1 MVDYG
6 FYATVYYGDKLEDN
20 NEFKRL
26 SRKAYD
32 LVNKLSF
39 GRIAQG
45 GYAIDEELE
54 LTVKFTICEVIDH
67 LKTSD
72 AIKNNIVRSENVDD
86 VGITFKEHKE
96 DESNYAIKS
105 IVFNRLGHTS
115 LLDRFLKVWWLY
127 VYEVYG
133 KRTNNNIQ

>member
-1 MVDYG
+1 MVEYG
-6 FYATVYYGDKLEDN
+6 FYATVYYGDKLEDG

-32 LVNKLSF
+32 LVNNLSF

-45 GYAIDEELE
+45 GYAVDEDLE
-54 LTVKFTICEVIDH
+54 LTVKLTICEVIDH

-72 AIKNNIVRSENVDD
+72 ITKNNIIKSEKIDD
-86 VGITFKEHKE
+86 VSITFNEHKE
-96 DESNYAIKS
+96 DESNSTVKS

-115 LLDRFLKVWWLY
+115 LLYRYLKVWWLY
-127 VYEVYG
+127 VY
-133 KRTNNNIQ
+133 

>member
-6 FYATVYYGDKLEDN
+6 FYATVYYGDKLEDG

-32 LVNKLSF
+32 LVNNLSF

-45 GYAIDEELE
+45 GYAVDEELE
-54 LTVKFTICEVIDH
+54 IAVKLTICEVIDH

-72 AIKNNIVRSENVDD
+72 ITKNNIIRSEQVDD
-86 VGITFKEHKE
+86 VSVTFIEHKE
-96 DESNYAIKS
+96 DESNSTVKS
-105 IVFNRLGHTS
+105 IVFNRLGHTN
-115 LLDRFLKVWWLY
+115 LLDRYLRVW
-127 VYEVYG
+127 
-133 KRTNNNIQ
+133 